1 MSYILVSRNPVAN
14 KLVIV
19 TDGEDNIPAEF
30 ESEEEAIDAAHNTT
44 ICRAWGYDI
53 VEVP

>member
-1 MSYILVSRNPVAN
+1 MTYILLSRNPRVN

-19 TDGEDNIPAEF
+19 TDGEDNLPAEF

-44 ICRAWGYDI
+44 ICKAWGYQV
-53 VEVP
+53 VEVS